1 MWESKAEAHSLGPLP
16 LIPPAARTINDDI
29 LRKTERD
36 VVCCL
41 SVDANVLAY
50 VTPRPAI
57 H

>member
-16 LIPPAARTINDDI
+16 LITPAARTINDI